1 MILSVNNLSKS
12 YDGRDILKS
21 VSFHI
26 EANDKLGIT
35 GINGAGKTTLL
46 RQIVGEESPDSGSVT
61 LSSGVRIG
69 YLSQTTLDNS
79 KLSIYDE
86 VLSAKKYLVDMEE
99 ELRSLEQQMNLAQL
113 GNAVRSGAGSA
124 DSKLSG
130 EEGSPDGYKLD
141 FDKPVSNIDLASGS
155 AAAVGSSGSKLSDS
169 GTDDDAALSGIYSRY
184 AALSQRF
191 ELENGYAVRSNVT
204 GILKGLGF
212 KEEEFDKPAALL
224 SGGQKTR
231 LALGRLLIDAP
242 ELLILDE
249 PTNHLDISSV
259 NWLESYLKAWRGAI
273 IIVSHDRYFL
283 DHTVNKILDIENGTA
298 RMYLGNYTLF
308 AEKKAALR
316 KDLMKAYLNN
326 QAMLKHQQEVID
338 KLKKFNREKSI
349 KRAESREKAL
359 ARMERID
366 KPFDEDDAMKLH
378 FTPSKVSGKD
388 VLYADGLSKSFGSN
402 VLFRGVNLDVKRGE
416 KLAIIGPNGTGKTTL
431 LKIIMGQESAD
442 SGEIEFGSLVEPAYY
457 DQEHHV
463 LDPDNTVFDEIS
475 DAYPYMNNTQI
486 RNLLAA
492 FLFTG
497 DEVFKQIKELSG
509 GEQGRVSL
517 AKLMLSKAN
526 LLLLDEPTNHLDIT
540 SKEILEEALR
550 NYEGT
555 VICVSHDRYF
565 INRIATRILE
575 LDGQHFVNY
584 QGNYDYYLE
593 KKADPSFDKMKAV
606 SGADT
611 RGAIVGGA
619 ANKGGSANGVAISGA
634 AAESRGNAVNASANS
649 TADAATNMNDAS
661 GGETLLDKTDKSN
674 GNTSVTGTFAS
685 NGNVKLSY
693 QEQKERRQQLQKL
706 RNRLSDCE
714 KNISEHED
722 KITDIDSQIALP
734 ENATNSAKLN
744 ELSQTQ
750 AKLREELEE
759 LYESWAELSELLD
772 EMEA

>member
-12 YDGRDILKS
+12 YDGRDILKG

-35 GINGAGKTTLL
+35 GVNGAGKTTLL
-46 RQIVGEESPDSGSVT
+46 RQIVGEETPDTGSVT
-61 LSSGVRIG
+61 LSSGVRLG
-69 YLSQTTLDNS
+69 YLSQTTLDKS

-86 VLSAKKYLVDMEE
+86 VLSAKKYLLDMEE
-99 ELRSLEQQMNLAQL
+99 ELRDLERRMKLASHD
-113 GNAVRSGAGSA
+113 ASA
-124 DSKLSG
+124 NGDKLSL
-130 EEGSPDGYKLD
+130 DGVLTDGGNKA
-141 FDKPVSNIDLASGS
+141 VSESELGAATTSYSGS
-155 AAAVGSSGSKLSDS
+155 DDSALKATDHAADA
-169 GTDDDAALSGIYSRY
+169 DAALLDIYSRY
-184 AALSQRF
+184 AALSQRY

-212 KEEEFDKPAALL
+212 KEEDFDKPAALL

-231 LALGRLLIDAP
+231 LALGRLLMDAP

-259 NWLESYLKAWRGAI
+259 NWLESYLKAWRGAV

-316 KDLMKAYLNN
+316 KDMMKAYLNN
-326 QAMLKHQQEVID
+326 QAVLKHQQEVID
-338 KLKKFNREKSI
+338 KLKQFNREKSI

-359 ARMERID
+359 AKVERVA
-366 KPFDEDDAMKLH
+366 KPFDAEDAMQLH

-388 VLYADGLSKSFGSN
+388 VLYADGLSKSYGSN
-402 VLFRGVNLDVKRGE
+402 ELFHGVNLDVKRGE

-431 LKIIMGQESAD
+431 LKIIMGQEQAE

-475 DAYPYMNNTQI
+475 DAYPYMNNTEI

-575 LDGQHFVNY
+575 LDSHHFVNY
-584 QGNYDYYLE
+584 QGNYDYYLA
-593 KKADPSFDKMKAV
+593 KQADPNFDKLKSV
-606 SGADT
+606 SGAVHSAT
-611 RGAIVGGA
+611 GVAGAVTGAVGAAAGRAATGKAPMPENYPVTGGA
-619 ANKGGSANGVAISGA
+619 ANVACLSAATASGADAISGGSTKENA
-634 AAESRGNAVNASANS
+634 AVL
-649 TADAATNMNDAS
+649 S
-661 GGETLLDKTDKSN
+661 GGTQATAS
-674 GNTSVTGTFAS
+674 AS

-706 RNRLSDCE
+706 RSKLCECE
-714 KNISEHED
+714 KSIAEHEEL
-722 KITDIDSQIALP
+722 IADIDNQISLP
-734 ENATNSAKLN
+734 GNATNSAKLN
-744 ELSQTQ
+744 ELSQRQT
-750 AKLREELEE
+750 KLREELDE
-759 LYESWAELSELLD
+759 LYARWEELSEQLEEL
-772 EMEA
+772 EL